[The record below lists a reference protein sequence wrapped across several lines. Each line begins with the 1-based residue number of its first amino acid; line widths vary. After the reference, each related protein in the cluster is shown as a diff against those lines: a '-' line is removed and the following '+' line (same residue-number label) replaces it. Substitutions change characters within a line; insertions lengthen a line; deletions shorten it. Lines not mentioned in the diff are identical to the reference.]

1 MTKQHFKKGIRGEQ
15 MLSITKTMA
24 SDSRDYFRHPNYL
37 FGY

>member
-1 MTKQHFKKGIRGEQ
+1 MTERLFKKGMSGEQ

-24 SDSRDYFRHPNYL
+24 SDSRDYFRHPNHL